1 MLAVQEAKAPAATLG
16 MKSNVDTVSEED
28 LGLAEV
34 SGTLSHQVMGM
45 LSHQLVSSRCLLWSE
60 QAPPPFDASGL
71 RSLIVA
77 VMQLLEH
84 YPLLYKRL
92 LSDIFSVQNL

>member
-1 MLAVQEAKAPAATLG
+1 
-16 MKSNVDTVSEED
+16 
-28 LGLAEV
+28 
-34 SGTLSHQVMGM
+34 
-45 LSHQLVSSRCLLWSE
+45 LWCK